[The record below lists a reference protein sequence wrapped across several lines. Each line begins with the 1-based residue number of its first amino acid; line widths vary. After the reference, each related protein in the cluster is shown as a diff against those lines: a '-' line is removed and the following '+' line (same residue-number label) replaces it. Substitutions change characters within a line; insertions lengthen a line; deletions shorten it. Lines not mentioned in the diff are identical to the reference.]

1 MPKRQLTYSWTL
13 RCDPDTNEALHTRR
27 LPRRR
32 SFATPRSA
40 RRPVKSCRHR
50 CPNIHRKQRIRP
62 PSLGNN
68 KDKALFWFIAMRFLI
83 SLGRVF
89 QPVSCSASRWL
100 TSSGGAGLLSIGI
113 LSCLAS
119 AQRTVRFA
127 KSLAH
132 ELEAQL
138 IVLHAVLPLVMRLPT
153 TRGSARSPCESTLAA
168 AGGVDGGVCA
178 TTRMHR

>member
-1 MPKRQLTYSWTL
+1 MKS
-13 RCDPDTNEALHTRR
+13 RR
-27 LPRRR
+27 L
-32 SFATPRSA
+32 
-40 RRPVKSCRHR
+40 R

-62 PSLGNN
+62 LSLGNN

-89 QPVSCSASRWL
+89 QPVSCSASGWL
-100 TSSGGAGLLSIGI
+100 TSPGGAGLLSIGI
-113 LSCLAS
+113 LSCLAN

-138 IVLHAVLPLVMRLPT
+138 IVLHAVP
-153 TRGSARSPCESTLAA
+153 A
-168 AGGVDGGVCA
+168 AGDEA
-178 TTRMHR
+178 TYNQDRVVRHAPRNHMSPTIRTLSRSLLHVHIRRLFGHIGILSCRITTGIHLRPD